1 MGFVSI
7 VPDESISL
15 IVKNIMVF
23 THAEKSDQ
31 TLLPFFADGYPGLM
45 YQETDNG
52 LYVMPHNKK
61 MPLLFLYG
69 QTIQPVELKVD
80 GAYLFLVFQ
89 LYPFVLKSLF
99 NLNAKDL
106 NDDCFDLTRLKDF
119 ALPQLIEALNQTSEQ
134 EKKIDL
140 IAAFLSAVFESRK
153 ELFDYKIQQAI
164 QLIIESNGQLSVKEW
179 REKLNIPERTFERRF
194 IAQVGISPKH
204 FSKIIQFQ
212 VSLNQL
218 QANDYSKLSDIVYD
232 NGFAD
237 QSHFIRVIKAYTGKT
252 PKHLASR

>member
-1 MGFVSI
+1 MEYVSI
-7 VPDESISL
+7 IPDESISL

-23 THAEKSDQ
+23 DHAVKDDQ
-31 TLLPFFADGYPGLM
+31 TILPFFADGYPGLM
-45 YQETDNG
+45 FQETDNG

-69 QTIQPVELKVD
+69 QTIQPIELRID
-80 GAYLFLVFQ
+80 GVYHFIVFQ

-106 NDDCFDLTRLKDF
+106 NDDCYDLTRLANFDV
-119 ALPQLIEALNQTSEQ
+119 PQLITLLNVTNDQA
-134 EKKIDL
+134 KR
-140 IAAFLSAVFESRK
+140 IAMIAECLLAVFASRK
-153 ELFDYKIQQAI
+153 DLFDYKIQQAI
-164 QLIIESNGQLSVKEW
+164 QLIIDTNGQLPVKEL
-179 REKLNIPERTFERRF
+179 REKLNIHERTFERRF
-194 IAQVGISPKH
+194 ITQVGLSPRH

-212 VSLNQL
+212 VSLSQL
-218 QANDYSKLSDIVYD
+218 QSNDYAKLSDIVYD

-252 PKHLASR
+252 PKHLVPK

>member
-1 MGFVSI
+1 MDFISI

-23 THAEKSDQ
+23 NHAEKHDQ
-31 TLLPFFADGYPGLM
+31 TILPFFADGYPGLM

-61 MPLLFLYG
+61 MPTLFLYG
-69 QTIQPVELKVD
+69 QTIQPVELKVE
-80 GAYLFLVFQ
+80 GAYQFLVFQ

-106 NDDCFDLTRLKDF
+106 NDDCFDLTRLENFDVP
-119 ALPQLIEALNQTSEQ
+119 LLIEKLNHTAEH
-134 EKKIDL
+134 EKRIYL
-140 IAAFLSAVFESRK
+140 LATFLLAVFEFRK

-164 QLIIESNGQLSVKEW
+164 QLIIETNGQLPVKEL
-179 REKLNIPERTFERRF
+179 RGKLNIHERTFERRF
-194 IAQVGISPKH
+194 ITQVGLSPKH